1 MSLRLRLLLL
11 IGVSLSLLWGGMAWW
26 MQHNLER
33 QLRISLDQRLEM
45 AAEMVAGLVGENPDL
60 WQSAAAR
67 GTQLGLPRAGGI
79 AAPLGENGLV
89 CEISSVRGQVVS
101 ATPGVPAAGL
111 PTSGRGFS
119 ERVIAGRPWRTFTI
133 AAHGMVITTAD
144 LMAER
149 QGLMRTVMLAAALPF
164 AVALVGG
171 LLVLWLGAGR
181 ALQPLERLR
190 QMLAARAPDALD
202 PVPAAATPRD
212 LRPFV
217 ATLNDMLQRIA
228 ATFSRERRFT
238 SDAAHEL
245 RTPLTAI
252 KLHLQVLRLSRGDDA
267 AQALDHAQEGV
278 ARMQHTME
286 QLLTLARIEG
296 PCSWDDEEAADA
308 AQVARLAMRDAAGA
322 DTQRIALHDDGADA
336 RLALPQ
342 ALAVTALR
350 NLLDN
355 ALRHGPAQG
364 TTHLTLEASG
374 GQVSFTVRDAG
385 PGMTDEELA
394 RATERFWRRGE
405 GGSGLGLSIVQA
417 IATRVGGALALRS
430 HPGGGL
436 EARLSL
442 PRRS

>member
-33 QLRISLDQRLEM
+33 QLRISLDQRLVM
-45 AAEMVAGLVGENPDL
+45 AAEMVAGLVAENPAL
-60 WQSAAAR
+60 WQAAAAR
-67 GTQLGLPRAGGI
+67 GLPQGRLGI
-79 AAPLGENGLV
+79 AAPLGANGLV
-89 CEISSVRGQVVS
+89 CEISSVRGQVVG

-119 ERVIAGRPWRTFTI
+119 ERLINGRPWRTFTV

-144 LMAER
+144 LLAER
-149 QGLMRTVMLAAALPF
+149 RNLMSNVMLAAALPF
-164 AVALVGG
+164 AVSLVGG

-181 ALQPLERLR
+181 ALLPLERLR
-190 QMLAARAPDALD
+190 QMLAQRAPDALD
-202 PVPAAATPRD
+202 PVPAVDTPRD
-212 LRPFV
+212 LQPFL
-217 ATLNDMLQRIA
+217 ATLNDMLHRIS

-252 KLHLQVLRLSRGDDA
+252 KLHLQVLRLSRSEDA
-267 AQALDHAQEGV
+267 AVALDHAQEGV

-286 QLLTLARIEG
+286 QLLTLARVEG
-296 PCSWDDEEAADA
+296 PCSWDDEEGAEA
-308 AQVARLAMRDAAGA
+308 AQVARLAMRDAAA
-322 DTQRIALHDDGADA
+322 SDAQRITLDERDA
-336 RLALPQ
+336 GMRLALPQ

-355 ALRHGPAQG
+355 ALRHGPPQG
-364 TTHLTLEASG
+364 CVQLTLEANG
-374 GQVSFTVRDAG
+374 EQACFIVRDAG
-385 PGMTDEELA
+385 PGMAEQELA

-405 GGSGLGLSIVQA
+405 GGSGLGLSIVLA
-417 IATRVGGALALRS
+417 IATRVNGTLALRS
-430 HPGGGL
+430 HPDGGL

-442 PRRS
+442 PLRP

>member
-45 AAEMVAGLVGENPDL
+45 AAEMVAGLVAENPAL
-60 WQSAAAR
+60 WQAAAAR
-67 GTQLGLPRAGGI
+67 GTPLGI
-79 AAPLGENGLV
+79 AAPLAENGLV
-89 CEISSVRGQVVS
+89 CEISSVRGQVVGV
-101 ATPGVPAAGL
+101 TPGVPAAGL
-111 PTSGRGFS
+111 PTAGHGFS
-119 ERVIAGRPWRTFTI
+119 ERLIGGRPWRTFTI
-133 AAHGMVITTAD
+133 AAHDLVITTAD

-149 QGLMRTVMLAAALPF
+149 QDLMHEVMLVAALPF

-181 ALQPLERLR
+181 ALLPLERLR
-190 QMLAARAPDALD
+190 QTLAVRAPDALE
-202 PVPAAATPRD
+202 PVQAGATPRD
-212 LRPFV
+212 LQPFV
-217 ATLNDMLQRIA
+217 ATLNDMLRRIA

-252 KLHLQVLRLSRGDDA
+252 KLHLQVLRLSHGEDA
-267 AQALDHAQEGV
+267 AQALEHAQEGV

-286 QLLTLARIEG
+286 QLLTLARVEG
-296 PCSWDDEEAADA
+296 PCSWDDEDAADA
-308 AQVARLAMRDAAGA
+308 AQVARLALRDASAA
-322 DTQRIALHDDGADA
+322 QRIVLRDDSVQA

-355 ALRHGPAQG
+355 ALRHGPAQSIV
-364 TTHLTLEASG
+364 HLSLEASAE
-374 GQVSFTVRDAG
+374 QACFIVRDAG

-405 GGSGLGLSIVQA
+405 GGSGLGLSIVLA
-417 IATRVGGALALRS
+417 IATRVGGTLALRS
-430 HPGGGL
+430 HPEGGL

-442 PRRS
+442 PLRR